1 MDKTA
6 RMANYKPMAFEGSQ
20 AQKDAQLIAEGAK
33 RGDYYFL
40 KLNPDPDCELAVVCG
55 GRELCD
61 EGYVVDR
68 PGFRYH
74 SLEFVASGNG
84 LLSLGGKTAALEPGT
99 VFCYGPGIPH
109 RIEASKGSP
118 MVKYFVDFSGTG
130 AAALVRKAFGDG
142 KPWALSSAAWV
153 QRLFEELKA
162 AADGLGESRD
172 EVCSLILRQ
181 ILAMLADRSLSGA
194 PESLEGSLR
203 FRQLKVRLRE
213 LALRGYDVERA
224 ARACGISTSY
234 LSRLFRRFDRESPK
248 RYLLRCRM
256 AFAASLLLDPQLLVK
271 EVAALAGYED
281 QYHFSRRFKAAYG
294 QSPESFR
301 RLRR

>member
-1 MDKTA
+1 
-6 RMANYKPMAFEGSQ
+6 MAFEGSQ

-33 RGDYYFL
+33 RGDYYFVR
-40 KLNPDPDCELAVVCG
+40 LNPDPNRELAVVCG

-61 EGYVVDR
+61 EGYLVDR

-74 SLEFVASGNG
+74 SLEFVASGYG
-84 LLSLGGKTAALEPGT
+84 SLSLAGRRAALGPGT
-99 VFCYGPGIPH
+99 VFCYGPGIAH

-118 MVKYFVDFSGTG
+118 MLKYFVDFCG
-130 AAALVRKAFGDG
+130 AGAEALVRKAFGDG
-142 KPWALSSAAWV
+142 KPWALSSASWV
-153 QRLFEELKA
+153 QRLFEEMKA
-162 AADGLGESRD
+162 AADGLGDSRD
-172 EVCSLILRQ
+172 EVCALILRQ
-181 ILAMLADRSLSGA
+181 ILAMLADRSLSGS

-203 FRQLKVRLRE
+203 FKTLKGRLRE
-213 LALRGYDVERA
+213 LALLGYDVERA

-234 LSRLFRRFDRESPK
+234 LSRLFRRFDHESPK

-301 RLRR
+301 RLRH